1 MNGLINLPTN
11 MNVGIY
17 CRLSRDDGN
26 LGDSGSIQNQ
36 KEFLKEYVEKE
47 FFYNNK
53 EFLFVSMFI
62 AFCKK
67 IDSINFFRLE
77 HIVKSVYVEIDI
89 AKESMN
95 FLIDKYN
102 LTIYQSAYFLVRV
115 SNYKIPYWIFLYS
128 YCY

>member
-47 FFYNNK
+47 GWNLVNIYIDDGYSGTVFDNRPGFQ
-53 EFLFVSMFI
+53 SMLQDI
-62 AFCKK
+62 EAKK
-67 IDSINFFRLE
+67 INCVITKDLSRLGRNY
-77 HIVKSVYVEIDI
+77 IKSGYYLE
-89 AKESMN
+89 EY
-95 FLIDKYN
+95 FP
-102 LTIYQSAYFLVRV
+102 YFL
-115 SNYKIPYWIFLYS
+115 
-128 YCY
+128 